1 MTTFYR
7 LLGFLHP
14 YKRWLTAS
22 WLLASAAMVMTVA
35 LPYLTGRAVD
45 ALQTGAEHAQH
56 HQIAARNHDRH
67 TLLLLALLI
76 VAAVLVRWVLTY
88 FRRLIAGRVSL

>member
-1 MTTFYR
+1 MSTFYR

-22 WLLASAAMVMTVA
+22 WLLASAAMVMTVL

-45 ALQTGAEHAQH
+45 ALQTGATHAQH
-56 HQIAARNHDRH
+56 HQAAARDHDEH
-67 TLLLLALLI
+67 VLMLLSLAI
-76 VAAVLVRWVLTY
+76 VVAVLVRWVLTY
-88 FRRLIAGRVSL
+88 ARRLIAGRVSL